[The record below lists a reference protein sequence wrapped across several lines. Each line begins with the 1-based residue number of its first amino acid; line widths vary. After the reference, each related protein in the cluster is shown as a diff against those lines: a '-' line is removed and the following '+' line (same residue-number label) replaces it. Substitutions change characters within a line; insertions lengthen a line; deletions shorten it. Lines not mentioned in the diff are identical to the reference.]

1 MRYRFGQCT
10 LDRETATLHGPDGL
24 IVLRR
29 QTWRLLLELLER
41 APSLVERDVLL
52 DRVWGRTAL
61 SPNALPQTISE
72 LRQALG
78 DTARSPRYIETCHGR
93 GYRLVCKVE
102 REAESPAEA
111 QPAPVGASSDAAE
124 HGNRPG
130 RRLASA
136 AGLSALAVLVVLLV
150 GQTLTLNSNPAF
162 EAGES
167 HAAMVASLKR
177 QADAARSRHDMAA
190 VAAHLRALSLLEPD
204 DSDILLALAEAELDA
219 LQSQSARRHLALLA
233 TDAEQRRE
241 PRWLLLQARLERI
254 DGDLEQ
260 SANLARAARAEAQAR
275 GSAADTVAAVF
286 ALATTDKRQGDLG
299 AAEAV
304 LKEALA
310 DSDLMLDENQRGELM
325 LRQLVTLR
333 EQGRLDAARKVQDGL
348 DQMNL
353 SQPLAQRVGIENS
366 LVIGLSGEPQTAW
379 ELLADIGATLPE
391 RPSRD
396 LAIDYLNARGTLG
409 IEIGEF
415 ATGLQAFEQALTLAR
430 QQGRAYPVARLQV
443 NAGRLMARYGRL
455 EEAGQLW
462 AQALEIFELVGD
474 RRGEAI
480 CLGNLAAVASSRGL
494 NQRSRELNQ
503 RALAIFRELELAGPR
518 ARTAFNLALVAS
530 REGRLADAERRL
542 TEAQTAYR
550 AAGQMDLMLYVG
562 AFRVDHRLLAG
573 DFATAE
579 ALLVELEESLEQ
591 ASPMRRAAVLA
602 SAGRLAVWRG
612 ELEQAREAFEQA
624 RKLRQDSGH
633 DGWIA
638 TSALELLQ
646 LDLLAG
652 GDPWRVRVEAGELAE
667 RFDRMDQTRAAAR
680 SRLLAAEAL
689 LSQGDVD
696 QARAELDRI
705 RASQEHFSDQS
716 LALDLAWVD
725 AWAARPEERLPRLEA
740 LARQA
745 IDYGYLGKL
754 SKIEAGLAARG
765 LQLDAIGSAAARPPS
780 VNAEGLVA
788 LLPPYAANPDGLK
801 AQE

>member
-10 LDRETATLHGPDGL
+10 LDRETGKLHGPDGL

-29 QTWRLLLELLER
+29 QAWRLLLELLER

-78 DTARSPRYIETCHGR
+78 DTARAPRYIETCHGR
-93 GYRLVCKVE
+93 GYRLVCEVE
-102 REAESPAEA
+102 REDATRAEA
-111 QPAPVGASSDAAE
+111 QPAPVPASSDAAE

-136 AGLSALAVLVVLLV
+136 AGLSALAVLVLLLV
-150 GQTLTLNSNPAF
+150 GQTLTSNSNPAF

-167 HAAMVASLKR
+167 HAAMVASLQR
-177 QADAARSRHDMAA
+177 QAEVARSRHDMAA
-190 VAAHLRALSLLEPD
+190 VAAHLRALSLLEPN
-204 DSDILLALAEAELDA
+204 DSDVLLALAEAELDA
-219 LQSQSARRHLALLA
+219 LQPQSARRHLALLA

-260 SANLARAARAEAQAR
+260 SASLARAARAEAQAR
-275 GSAADTVAAVF
+275 GSAAETVAAVL
-286 ALATTDKRQGDLG
+286 ALATTDKRKGDLA

-304 LKEALA
+304 LTEALA

-325 LRQLVTLR
+325 LRQLITLR
-333 EQGRLDAARKVQDGL
+333 EQGLFDEARKVRDGL
-348 DQMNL
+348 HQMNL
-353 SQPLAQRVGIENS
+353 SQPLTRRVGIENS
-366 LVIGLSGEPQTAW
+366 LVIGMSGEPQKAW
-379 ELLADIGATLPE
+379 RQLADIGATLPE
-391 RPSRD
+391 HPTRD

-415 ATGLQAFEQALTLAR
+415 ATALQAFERALTLAR
-430 QQGRAYPVARLQV
+430 QRGRAYPVARLQV

-455 EEAGQLW
+455 EEAGKLW

-480 CLGNLAAVASSRGL
+480 CLGNLAAAASSRGL

-503 RALAIFRELELAGPR
+503 RALAIFRELDLSGPR

-530 REGRLADAERRL
+530 REGRLSDAERRL
-542 TEAQTAYR
+542 TESQTVYR
-550 AAGQMDLMLYVG
+550 EAGQMDLMLYVG

-579 ALLVELEESLEQ
+579 ALLIELEESLEQ

-602 SAGRLAVWRG
+602 SAGRLAVWHG
-612 ELEQAREAFEQA
+612 ELAQAREAFEQA
-624 RKLRQDSGH
+624 RKLRLDSGH
-633 DGWIA
+633 EGWIA
-638 TSALELLQ
+638 TSDLELLQ

-689 LSQGDVD
+689 LSQGDVR

-716 LALDLAWVD
+716 LALDLAWVE

-740 LARQA
+740 LARKA
-745 IDYGYLGKL
+745 VDYGYLSKL

-765 LQLDAIGSAAARPPS
+765 MQFEAIDDVAAHTQS
-780 VNAEGLVA
+780 VNAEPLVA
-788 LLPPYAANPDGLK
+788 LLPPYAARSDGLK
-801 AQE
+801 NPE